1 MHDDSCSDL
10 KTVCMHNSVFVCT
23 HSFSWCFWCACCFS
37 CENML
42 RHFSMIARWTPQP
55 YHNHAYCM
63 HIQHCTFAYL
73 HLHLFSK
80 FYWHAHR
87 DKPWLNLS
95 ERWLMWHAPAFAF
108 PCLVLSH
115 LFPLYRPAALCWYRA
130 DIWTGVTWVI
140 CSHGLQ
146 QWLAKTGQLS
156 SG

>member
-1 MHDDSCSDL
+1 MTAVLIWKQCVCIILSLCVLTVLVDASGVPVAFLEKTCCDTFPWLPGELLSLTIITH
-10 KTVCMHNSVFVCT
+10 TVCTYSTV
-23 HSFSWCFWCACCFS
+23 
-37 CENML
+37 
-42 RHFSMIARWTPQP
+42 
-55 YHNHAYCM
+55 
-63 HIQHCTFAYL
+63 
-73 HLHLFSK
+73 HLHTFIYTFFPS
-80 FYWHAHR
+80 FTGTHTET
-87 DKPWLNLS
+87 NLDWIS
-95 ERWLMWHAPAFAF
+95 LKDDWCDMRQRLLF